1 MKKTLGIVLS
11 LALLMA
17 LAPASSSAEARH
29 PNETTVGNP
38 ITVESQI
45 KEITRDGDAFVITL
59 HRQKYSFL
67 AWPSTR
73 VRTKDGTRLDVAELR
88 AEDYIRVHGDL
99 QGETVHVTSILLL
112 GRIEHRP

>member
-1 MKKTLGIVLS
+1 MKKTLGMVLS
-11 LALLMA
+11 LALLMT
-17 LAPASSSAEARH
+17 LAPASSSAEPRH
-29 PNETTVGNP
+29 PDETVGNP

-45 KEITRDGDAFVITL
+45 KEITRDGDAFIIKL

-67 AWPSTR
+67 AWPTTR
-73 VRTKDGTRLDVAELR
+73 VRTKGGTYLDVAELR

-99 QGETVHVTSILLL
+99 QGETVHIISILLL